1 MKASRLLGMLFAVL
15 LSLTLVSCV
24 TQDANA
30 PARTETPDVTLR
42 PDLGASESEL
52 ERQLD
57 REKDRIKDEREQNKS
72 LRDQLK
78 LAWEQ
83 FRRNNKKLKR
93 DGDSPFP
100 MCEPLAYDAEAKI
113 IGPQG
118 GDIHIGPHKLRIPR
132 GALSVP
138 TVITGEMPVDTIVSV
153 KLSPH
158 GLNFNRRVTLELSYK
173 HCFLPQQYRYRLA
186 YIDDFN
192 NILELPFSHDKKG
205 LDEVKGYIDHFSRYA
220 IAW

>member
-1 MKASRLLGMLFAVL
+1 MKASRLLGMVFSVL

-24 TQDANA
+24 TQDSSV
-30 PARTETPDVTLR
+30 PGRTDTPDVTLR

-57 REKDRIKDEREQNKS
+57 AEKDRIKEERERNKS

-78 LAWEQ
+78 LAWER
-83 FRRNNKKLKR
+83 FRHSNKKLKR

-100 MCEPLAYDAEAKI
+100 MCDPLAYDAETKI

-138 TVITGEMPVDTIVSV
+138 TVVTGEMPVDTLVSV
-153 KLSPH
+153 RLSPH
-158 GLNFNRRVTLELSYK
+158 GLQFERPVTLELSYK
-173 HCFLPQQYRYRLA
+173 HCYLPQWYRYRLA
-186 YIDDFN
+186 YIDDLN

-220 IAW
+220 IAY